1 MEAGRPQRACLLSY
15 DDEELSIPKH
25 YFRSREIDMWVRNR
39 MTRVLSILAALL
51 CCEVPFNMAQQSSS
65 AAPSGNAAQTGANP
79 SQTTPAKG
87 VPSEQSPSASDGNAI
102 TRASQ
107 TGAAPKKTE
116 SPAGSDQDDV
126 PEVPGFQTRVL
137 KAGEKVPERE
147 NKLYEDWS
155 KPELTPGMKWDVV
168 PLGTA
173 DGDGFTRQLLTAQW
187 REMDPIDL
195 WIIKPK
201 GIKNPPVILYLYSSN
216 GSNSQYKNDDVCKFL
231 AKDGFAAVGF
241 VSAITEQRFH
251 DRPLRETFVSQLQE
265 GLGSTVH
272 DVQMILNYLQ
282 KRGDFDMQR
291 VGMWGDG
298 SGASIAI
305 MAAAVDPRIKTL
317 DLLDPWGDWP
327 DWLAQSSLVPEER
340 RSLFLTPGFLGTVED
355 LEPMKALAKLTT
367 QKVRLQYI
375 TEGVTVTPAA
385 ARQKM
390 EAAAPQNVQ
399 IVHYDTL
406 KRFSEIASKG
416 VELNWIKNEVALSPL
431 AEDEST
437 RKASLTNKTSEQ

>member
-1 MEAGRPQRACLLSY
+1 MLARYEVRVILL
-15 DDEELSIPKH
+15 
-25 YFRSREIDMWVRNR
+25 F
-39 MTRVLSILAALL
+39 TTL
-51 CCEVPFNMAQQSSS
+51 CYGGPYTVAQQTSRVPSSGS
-65 AAPSGNAAQTGANP
+65 AAQTDP
-79 SQTTPAKG
+79 SQSQTHPTEAVSP
-87 VPSEQSPSASDGNAI
+87 EQSPSASDGKAKPD
-102 TRASQ
+102 ASQ
-107 TGAAPKKTE
+107 TGPAAQNTAPPAGNDGDNAPK
-116 SPAGSDQDDV
+116 
-126 PEVPGFQTRVL
+126 VPGFQTRVL
-137 KAGEKVPERE
+137 KEGEKVPERE

-173 DGDGFTRQLLTAQW
+173 EGDGFTRQLLTAQW
-187 REMDPIDL
+187 RELDPIDL

-201 GIKNPPVILYLYSSN
+201 GAKNPPVILYLYSSN
-216 GSNSQYKNDDVCKFL
+216 GSNSRYKNDDFCKFL
-231 AKDGFAAVGF
+231 TKGGFAAVGF

-251 DRPLRETFVSQLQE
+251 DRPTRDTFVARLQE

-282 KRGDFDMQR
+282 RRGDFDMQR

-298 SGASIAI
+298 SGASVAI

-327 DWLAQSSLVPEER
+327 DWLAQSSLVPEEH
-340 RSLFLTPGFLGTVED
+340 RSLFLAPQFLGTVQD

-375 TEGVTVTPAA
+375 VDGVTVTPVL

-390 EAAAPQNVQ
+390 EAAAPPNVQ
-399 IVHYDTL
+399 IVHYDSL
-406 KRFSEIASKG
+406 KQFSEIASKG
-416 VELNWIKNEVALSPL
+416 IEFEWIKNEVPGLPR
-431 AEDEST
+431 AEDESAT
-437 RKASLTNKTSEQ
+437 RKASLTTKASQQ